1 MRKYSH
7 EQYAALLRKIL
18 GEMQKLAELK
28 GGEYAGDSDRLA
40 NFRRNGEALGLSMET
55 VWAVYA
61 GKHWDAIQQ
70 WVKDQRADVQ
80 RERLEPIEGRIH
92 DLMVYLTLLAAMI
105 DEGKPGNMQAV
116 SVRPNMEQI
125 QKLFTAS
132 SGQV

>member
-7 EQYAALLRKIL
+7 EQYAALLQKIL

-40 NFRRNGEALGLSMET
+40 NFRRNGEALGLPMET

-70 WVKDQRADVQ
+70 WVKDQRADTQ

-92 DLMVYLTLLAAMI
+92 DLMVYLTLLAAMV
-105 DEGKPGNMQAV
+105 DESKPGNMQAV

-125 QKLFTAS
+125 QKLFTAP